1 VQRVLLRVF
10 IPQVLDENGRSC
22 HHTIWVLLV
31 VYKSTHHDVLS
42 ETLQFMSDPQNDSEY
57 EDGPVLAPMAGDALP
72 LHAPIEE
79 PLPMLPVGTAFD
91 LLLGDPNEDGLLIGM
106 MLAQINLDDLGVP
119 NAIQAGIIDVV
130 DDNLL
135 NVPTVNPP
143 APANDF
149 PHPRVHGG

>member
-1 VQRVLLRVF
+1 MDF
-10 IPQVLDENGRSC
+10 G
-22 HHTIWVLLV
+22 
-31 VYKSTHHDVLS
+31 
-42 ETLQFMSDPQNDSEY
+42 
-57 EDGPVLAPMAGDALP
+57 DGPVLPPLAGDALP
-72 LHAPIEE
+72 LHEPIQE
-79 PLPMLPVGTAFD
+79 PQPMLPVGTAFD

-149 PHPRVHGG
+149 LHPRVHGG